1 MHQQI
6 IADLFVLSLLRKVGN
21 STEKQHGKA
30 VLTVTVSKPIADSD
44 SEALDHLNFQF

>member
-1 MHQQI
+1 MHEKI

-30 VLTVTVSKPIADSD
+30 VLTVKVSKPIADLD
-44 SEALDHLNFQF
+44 PEALHHLNFDF